1 MDLLCHV
8 LQLLDQYLV
17 LCLGFFYVFVYF
29 VGTVH
34 SVSAQFVFVFEL
46 TVRVVGRHGH
56 HNTRQAETRTARK
69 E

>member
-17 LCLGFFYVFVYF
+17 LCLVFFYVFVYF

-34 SVSAQFVFVFEL
+34 SVSAAPEL
-46 TVRVVGRHGH
+46 PIPIVSPG
-56 HNTRQAETRTARK
+56 QET
-69 E
+69 EDVCVCV